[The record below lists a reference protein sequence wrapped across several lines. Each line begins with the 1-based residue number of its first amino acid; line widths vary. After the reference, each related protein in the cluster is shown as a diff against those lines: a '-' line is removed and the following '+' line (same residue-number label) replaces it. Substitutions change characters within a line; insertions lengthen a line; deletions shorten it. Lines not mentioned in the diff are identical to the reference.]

1 MPKVTEAHLEA
12 RKQQI
17 LDAAAA
23 AFSRKGFH
31 QTTMAD
37 ICTEAD
43 LSPGAVYRYFISK
56 EDIIAAMADE
66 RRREGLS
73 LIEAVKRERHETLDV
88 LDELAEQFFS
98 RLGDIQGCALDIEL
112 WSEAQANP
120 RVRDAMKLDS
130 TEICD
135 SFAEI
140 IAHAQTHGEINPDLD
155 SRAVAQVMCSAFF
168 GLILQRSLDP
178 SVEVWPYVDALKAM
192 MGGTFWLGANA
203 QKGGRHD
210 EFRN

>member
-66 RRREGLS
+66 RRREGVA
-73 LIEAVKRERHETLDV
+73 LIEAVRRERHETLAV

-130 TEICD
+130 TR
-135 SFAEI
+135 SA
-140 IAHAQTHGEINPDLD
+140 IA
-155 SRAVAQVMCSAFF
+155 SR
-168 GLILQRSLDP
+168 RSSLMP
-178 SVEVWPYVDALKAM
+178 
-192 MGGTFWLGANA
+192 
-203 QKGGRHD
+203 RHTA
-210 EFRN
+210 R

>member
-31 QTTMAD
+31 QTTMVD

-66 RRREGLS
+66 RRREGVA
-73 LIEAVKRERHETLDV
+73 LIEAVKRERRETLAV

-98 RLGDIQGCALDIEL
+98 RLGDIQGCALDIDL
-112 WSEAQANP
+112 WAEAQNNP
-120 RVRDAMKLDS
+120 RVRNAMKLDS
-130 TEICD
+130 NEICD
-135 SFAEI
+135 SFAGI
-140 IAHAQTHGEINPDLD
+140 IREAQRKGEINAGLD
-155 SRAVAQVMCSAFF
+155 PRAVAQVMCSAFF
-168 GLILQRSLDP
+168 GMILQRSLDP